1 MLGKH
6 PTLRRCPT
14 QNTLQNVIT
23 DSKWFWF
30 PSISIVVVIVKV
42 LLKVPS
48 HFEQPLTLPPLP
60 HFLGTTKRIH
70 CEEKNSSPFSL

>member
-14 QNTLQNVIT
+14 QNTLQSIII
-23 DSKWFWF
+23 DPKWFWF
-30 PSISIVVVIVKV
+30 ASISIVVVIVKV

-48 HFEQPLTLPPLP
+48 H
-60 HFLGTTKRIH
+60 
-70 CEEKNSSPFSL
+70 